1 MSDPLEVIFARLT
14 LTLDFAGH
22 HKWREREVSFT
33 RKVGRRVGVRT
44 PDLCR
49 VKAALY
55 R

>member
-1 MSDPLEVIFARLT
+1 MSDLRPRDSDA
-14 LTLDFAGH
+14 TLDFVGH
-22 HKWREREVSFT
+22 HKWRELEVSFT
-33 RKVGRRVGVRT
+33 EKLGRRVGVRT